1 MRSVLPDDI
10 KDTVLNSYISDDD
23 SIVRISTRVF
33 ESSESLNRDYLIKT
47 IDSDLQQKFGISN
60 DKFKITGLAVLYN
73 NMLQSLFSS
82 MLNSL
87 LIVYIVIALML
98 LILFQSVKIMIAGLL
113 PNILIGLAVLGTM
126 GLLKIP
132 LDIMTI
138 TVASISVGIAVDNTI
153 HYLYKFRSEYKLKK
167 NFNDALIKS
176 HATIG
181 RAIFYTASTISLGF
195 LIFSFSNF
203 IPTIY
208 FGVFTALAMSFA
220 FLVSLTLLP
229 ILLERMKVFE

>member
-1 MRSVLPDDI
+1 
-10 KDTVLNSYISDDD
+10 
-23 SIVRISTRVF
+23 
-33 ESSESLNRDYLIKT
+33 
-47 IDSDLQQKFGISN
+47 
-60 DKFKITGLAVLYN
+60 
-73 NMLQSLFSS
+73 
-82 MLNSL
+82 
-87 LIVYIVIALML
+87 ML

-176 HATIG
+176 H
-181 RAIFYTASTISLGF
+181 
-195 LIFSFSNF
+195 
-203 IPTIY
+203 
-208 FGVFTALAMSFA
+208 
-220 FLVSLTLLP
+220 
-229 ILLERMKVFE
+229 